1 LQTAGRRER
10 LRVSSLDAAFFPMP
24 KRKQA
29 RKSGPAPFSYD
40 LVRCVSPLAASLPG
54 TNSQRHAIRLFTS
67 VTALFIPKFCGKLLQ
82 LWTIFETIIAIAI
95 SAPTIRIT
103 SCDDLIFDLPMTR
116 IFKSLPALL
125 PRFLSTLS
133 ADQISQKL
141 GRASA
146 RDLALT
152 GKAAGG
158 EFFPLFREIIHQTLQ
173 YRL

>member
-1 LQTAGRRER
+1 M
-10 LRVSSLDAAFFPMP
+10 AAFPAMP

-40 LVRCVSPLAASLPG
+40 LDRCVSPLAASLPG

-116 IFKSLPALL
+116 IFKAS
-125 PRFLSTLS
+125 RLSCLNFSITLCRPVI
-133 ADQISQKL
+133 AKAGPV
-141 GRASA
+141 GRKGPGSD
-146 RDLALT
+146 R
-152 GKAAGG
+152 
-158 EFFPLFREIIHQTLQ
+158 
-173 YRL
+173 

>member
-1 LQTAGRRER
+1 
-10 LRVSSLDAAFFPMP
+10 MP

-54 TNSQRHAIRLFTS
+54 TNSQRHAFRLFTS

-116 IFKSLPALL
+116 IFQASRRSCLTVAPT
-125 PRFLSTLS
+125 FS
-133 ADQISQKL
+133 ANQISQKL
-141 GRASA
+141 GRASEGY
-146 RDLALT
+146 LAL
-152 GKAAGG
+152 GLSAAES
-158 EFFPLFREIIHQTLQ
+158 EFFPLFSGFIHQTLHCG
-173 YRL
+173 LWTVLFGESFNL

>member
-1 LQTAGRRER
+1 MQ
-10 LRVSSLDAAFFPMP
+10 

-40 LVRCVSPLAASLPG
+40 LDRCVSPLAASLPG

-95 SAPTIRIT
+95 RAPTIRIT

-116 IFKSLPALL
+116 IFKAS
-125 PRFLSTLS
+125 RLSCLNFSITLCRPVIAKAGPVGRKGLGS
-133 ADQISQKL
+133 DQ
-141 GRASA
+141 
-146 RDLALT
+146 
-152 GKAAGG
+152 
-158 EFFPLFREIIHQTLQ
+158 
-173 YRL
+173 

>member
-1 LQTAGRRER
+1 
-10 LRVSSLDAAFFPMP
+10 MP

-54 TNSQRHAIRLFTS
+54 TNSQRHAFRLFTS

-116 IFKSLPALL
+116 IFKASRRSCLTVAPT
-125 PRFLSTLS
+125 FS

-141 GRASA
+141 GRASEG
-146 RDLALT
+146 DLAL
-152 GKAAGG
+152 GLSAAAS
-158 EFFPLFREIIHQTLQ
+158 EFFPLFRGFIHQTLHC
-173 YRL
+173 RLWTVLFGESFNL